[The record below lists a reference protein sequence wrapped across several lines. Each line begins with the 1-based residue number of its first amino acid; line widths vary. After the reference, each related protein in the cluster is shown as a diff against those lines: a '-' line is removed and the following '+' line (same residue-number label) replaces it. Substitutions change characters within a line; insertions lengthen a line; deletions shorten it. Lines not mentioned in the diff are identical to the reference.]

1 MALFAFLSLIA
12 LVLALLVLA
21 AAARR
26 RAKAAEGLVGSLREQ
41 GAHIQRLLAESE
53 DRSGRATLLATGVLA
68 LLPAEL
74 HGLAEQSIR
83 CAMEAGWPGTAVAP
97 HETDQDGAVREA
109 DLASR
114 AVPVWGELVAEA
126 AARELVEWRR
136 ADEAVR
142 GSEDW
147 SRLLFAEIPEAAF
160 VLDPETYR
168 ILDVNPVAEGRY
180 GYSREELLEMTVLQ
194 LYPEDDVAIARAAMA
209 RTPDQG
215 AAREERSRH
224 RRKDGALLSV
234 ELHRARR
241 HIGGRDILLV
251 IVVDLSQKE
260 VLEAQL
266 RQSQKM
272 DALGLLAGGIAH
284 DFNNL
289 LTAIST
295 NVSMAL
301 TALGPEHPE
310 YPGLLDAEDAARHGA
325 ELTRRLLTFSR
336 KGESTPQ
343 VINLNSCVD
352 ETVRLLRRTIDPK
365 ISLESDGDPR
375 LWPVRADPGQMSQV
389 LINLCVNARDAMPDG
404 GRLTIETRNVTLDQ
418 AYCRTNLSAR
428 PGQFVRL
435 SVSDT
440 GCGMDAATQAR
451 IFEPFFTTKEVS
463 RGTGLGLAV
472 VFGVVKQHQG
482 WINVYSEPGQGTT
495 FTLYVPRPLEEH
507 AEEQARAP
515 ETTARGGRETILI
528 VDDDPAVRNAG
539 GRVLTRFGYTV
550 LEAADGAEAL
560 EIFARERHRIAAV
573 VLDLTMP
580 HKSGRDA
587 LAELKR
593 MDPELPVVLSSG
605 YAAGVAEAELLA
617 AGANGFL
624 AKPYEIGDLA
634 RAVRKALDGV
644 GVYEKEHGSLATPAA
659 P

>member
-1 MALFAFLSLIA
+1 
-12 LVLALLVLA
+12 
-21 AAARR
+21 
-26 RAKAAEGLVGSLREQ
+26 
-41 GAHIQRLLAESE
+41 
-53 DRSGRATLLATGVLA
+53 GVLA

-83 CAMEAGWPGTAVAP
+83 SAMEGGWPARAGAP

-126 AARELVEWRR
+126 AARELAERR
-136 ADEAVR
+136 RTDEAVR
-142 GSEDW
+142 RSEDW
-147 SRLLFAEIPEAAF
+147 SRLLFGEIPEAAF
-160 VLDPETYR
+160 VVDPETYR
-168 ILDVNPVAEGRY
+168 ILDVNPVAVGRY
-180 GYSREELLEMTVLQ
+180 AYSREELLEMTVLQ
-194 LYPEDDVAIARAAMA
+194 LYSEDDVAIARAALA

-215 AAREERSRH
+215 FAREERSRH
-224 RRKDGALLSV
+224 RRKDGALLSM

-301 TALGPEHPE
+301 TALGAEHPE
-310 YPGLLDAEDAARHGA
+310 YAGLRDAEDAARHGA

-336 KGESTPQ
+336 KGESTPR

-352 ETVRLLRRTIDPK
+352 ETVRLLSRTIDPR
-365 ISLESDGDPR
+365 ISLESDGDPV
-375 LWPVRADPGQMSQV
+375 LWPIRADPGQMSQV
-389 LINLCVNARDAMPDG
+389 LMNLCINARDAMPEG
-404 GRLTIETRNVTLDQ
+404 GRLTIVTRNVTLDQ

-428 PGQFVRL
+428 AGQFVRL
-435 SVSDT
+435 TVSDT

-451 IFEPFFTTKEVS
+451 LFEPFFSTKEVGRS
-463 RGTGLGLAV
+463 TGLGLSV
-472 VFGVVKQHQG
+472 VFGVVKQHHG

-495 FTLYVPRPLEEH
+495 FTIYLPRPLDG
-507 AEEQARAP
+507 ATEEQAPAP
-515 ETTARGGRETILI
+515 EAAVRGGGEVLLL
-528 VDDDPAVRNAG
+528 VDDDPAVRSVG
-539 GRVLTRFGYTV
+539 RRVLTRYGYTV
-550 LEAADGAEAL
+550 LEAADGDEAL
-560 EIFARERHRIAAV
+560 AVFARERRRIAAV

-580 HKSGRDA
+580 RRSGRDT
-587 LAELKR
+587 LVELIR
-593 MDPELPVVLSSG
+593 MDPELPVLLSSG
-605 YAAGVAEAELLA
+605 YAADLAAGELLA
-617 AGANGFL
+617 AGARGFVS
-624 AKPYEIGDLA
+624 KPYQPRDLA
-634 RAVRKALDGV
+634 RAVREALDG
-644 GVYEKEHGSLATPAA
+644 S
-659 P
+659 

>member
-1 MALFAFLSLIA
+1 MLLRDPVVALFAFLSLIA
-12 LVLALLVLA
+12 LVLALVVLA

-126 AARELVEWRR
+126 AARDLAERRR

-142 GSEDW
+142 RSED
-147 SRLLFAEIPEAAF
+147 
-160 VLDPETYR
+160 
-168 ILDVNPVAEGRY
+168 
-180 GYSREELLEMTVLQ
+180 
-194 LYPEDDVAIARAAMA
+194 
-209 RTPDQG
+209 
-215 AAREERSRH
+215 
-224 RRKDGALLSV
+224 
-234 ELHRARR
+234 
-241 HIGGRDILLV
+241 
-251 IVVDLSQKE
+251 QKE
-260 VLEAQL
+260 LLEAQL

-325 ELTRRLLTFSR
+325 ELTRRLLTFGR

-365 ISLESDGDPR
+365 ISLESDGDPG

-404 GRLTIETRNVTLDQ
+404 GQLTIETRNVTLDQ

-451 IFEPFFTTKEVS
+451 IFEPFFTTKEVI

-472 VFGVVKQHQG
+472 VFGMVKQHQG

-495 FTLYVPRPLEEH
+495 FTLYVPRLLQEH
-507 AEEQARAP
+507 AEEHAQAP
-515 ETTARGGRETILI
+515 ETMARGGRETILI

-550 LEAADGAEAL
+550 LEAADGEEAL

-593 MDPELPVVLSSG
+593 MDPKLPVVLSSG
-605 YAAGVAEAELLA
+605 YAAGVVEAELLA
-617 AGANGFL
+617 AGANGFV

-634 RAVRKALDGV
+634 RVVRKALDG
-644 GVYEKEHGSLATPAA
+644 S
-659 P
+659 

>member
-1 MALFAFLSLIA
+1 MALFAFLVLIA
-12 LVLALLVLA
+12 LVLGLLGLA

-26 RAKAAEGLVGSLREQ
+26 RAKAAEGLVRSLEEQ
-41 GAHIQRLLAESE
+41 GAHVQRLLAESE

-83 CAMEAGWPGTAVAP
+83 SAMEGGWPGAVAP
-97 HETDQDGAVREA
+97 YATDEDGAVREA
-109 DLASR
+109 DVASR

-126 AARELVEWRR
+126 AARELAEQRR
-136 ADEAVR
+136 AEEAVR
-142 GSEDW
+142 RSEDW
-147 SRLLFAEIPEAAF
+147 SRLLFGEIPEAAF
-160 VLDPETYR
+160 VVDPETYR

-180 GYSREELLEMTVLQ
+180 GYSRQELLEMTVLQ
-194 LYPEDDVAIARAAMA
+194 LYPENDVPIARGALA

-215 AAREERSRH
+215 FAREERSRH
-224 RRKDGALLSV
+224 RRKDGALLPV

-241 HIGGRDILLV
+241 RIGGRDILLV
-251 IVVDLSQKE
+251 IVADLSQKE
-260 VLEAQL
+260 LLEAQL

-310 YPGLLDAEDAARHGA
+310 YPGLRDAEDAARHGA

-336 KGESTPQ
+336 KGGSTPQ
-343 VINLNSCVD
+343 TINLNSCVG
-352 ETVRLLRRTIDPK
+352 ETVRLLRRAIDPR
-365 ISLESDGDPR
+365 ISLESDEEPV
-375 LWPVRADPGQMSQV
+375 LWPIRADPSQMSQV
-389 LINLCVNARDAMPDG
+389 LMNLCVNARDAMPEG

-418 AYCRTNLSAR
+418 AYCRANASAR
-428 PGQFVRL
+428 AGQFVRL
-435 SVSDT
+435 TVSDT
-440 GCGMDAATQAR
+440 GCGMDAATPAR
-451 IFEPFFTTKEVS
+451 IFEPFFSTKEVG
-463 RGTGLGLAV
+463 RGTGLGLSV
-472 VFGVVKQHQG
+472 VFGVVKQHHG

-495 FTLYVPRPLEEH
+495 LTIYLPRLLDGA
-507 AEEQARAP
+507 AEEQAPAP
-515 ETTARGGRETILI
+515 EAEVRGGSEVLLL
-528 VDDDPAVRNAG
+528 VDDDPAVRSVG
-539 GRVLTRFGYTV
+539 RRVLTRYGYTV
-550 LEAADGAEAL
+550 LEAADGDQAL
-560 EIFARERHRIAAV
+560 AVFARERSRIAAV

-593 MDPELPVVLSSG
+593 MDPKLPVVLSSG
-605 YAAGVAEAELLA
+605 YTAGVAEAELLA
-617 AGANGFL
+617 AGANGFV

-644 GVYEKEHGSLATPAA
+644 GVYEKEHGTHATPAA